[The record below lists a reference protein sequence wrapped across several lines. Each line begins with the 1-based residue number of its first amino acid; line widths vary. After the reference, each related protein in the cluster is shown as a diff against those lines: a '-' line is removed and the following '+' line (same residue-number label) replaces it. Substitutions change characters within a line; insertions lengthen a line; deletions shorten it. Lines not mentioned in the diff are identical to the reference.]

1 MFMINW
7 FGKHL
12 VLMRVQ
18 KVNFC
23 ADPFAISDSVFELV
37 SDVSEDSLS
46 VSKCMADERS

>member
-18 KVNFC
+18 KGQ
-23 ADPFAISDSVFELV
+23 L
-37 SDVSEDSLS
+37 L
-46 VSKCMADERS
+46 